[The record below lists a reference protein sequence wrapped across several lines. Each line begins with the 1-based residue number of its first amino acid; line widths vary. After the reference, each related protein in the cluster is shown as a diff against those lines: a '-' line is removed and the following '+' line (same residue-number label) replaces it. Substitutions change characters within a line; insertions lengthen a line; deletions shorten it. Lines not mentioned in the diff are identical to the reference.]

1 MATRGRMG
9 DFSRAPT
16 GIQAALPT
24 GRQLAALAR
33 LVGWGIAWRL
43 QEGQFDKLRSVSG
56 VFGLLMALAYLRG
69 NTQLAAHD
77 GGSARPQPTH
87 TAFGRQYVQ
96 CGRRGKAR
104 RVADGRSGAGRAQ
117 RWRLLRRPAARLV
130 GHGHLVGVGQ
140 HLHRLPLPVES
151 SAEPHAKQLSDA
163 NQQRG
168 HSFAKA
174 LSEALAAC
182 ASPN

>member
-33 LVGWGIAWRL
+33 LVGWGVAWRL
-43 QEGQFDKLRSVSG
+43 QEGQFDKLRSRSG
-56 VFGLLMALAYLRG
+56 VLGLLMALAYLRG

-87 TAFGRQYVQ
+87 TAFTLRPPARLCWHTGQREW
-96 CGRRGKAR
+96 RPPRPPPAR
-104 RVADGRSGAGRAQ
+104 RLLAPRQRHSRRSCQVGDRPMESDG
-117 RWRLLRRPAARLV
+117 V
-130 GHGHLVGVGQ
+130 Y
-140 HLHRLPLPVES
+140 
-151 SAEPHAKQLSDA
+151 K
-163 NQQRG
+163 
-168 HSFAKA
+168 
-174 LSEALAAC
+174 
-182 ASPN
+182 